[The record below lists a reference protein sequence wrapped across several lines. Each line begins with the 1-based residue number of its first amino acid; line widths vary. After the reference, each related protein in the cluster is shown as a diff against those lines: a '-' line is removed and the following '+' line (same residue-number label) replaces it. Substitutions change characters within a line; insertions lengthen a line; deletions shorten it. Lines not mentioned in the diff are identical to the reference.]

1 MTVRFA
7 DADGF
12 ADLNVVK
19 LLINRS
25 LDEVSACSLVY
36 DNQTDRVSLAGDTGG
51 DQTGATAGATATL
64 QNSQC
69 SLDVSGVSVFRYGQT
84 LELKFP
90 LTFKASFSGNHIVY
104 LAARDAQGGDSDWQ
118 PSGVV
123 DLDDAAGPSV
133 IALTPNE
140 SDGTV
145 QTLTVAYR
153 HGSASSDGARISRGQ
168 VLVNQVSDPR
178 GACYVDYDT
187 AENDLFLVADDG
199 EALLPSVQPARNGV
213 PGGGESQNSQCA
225 IDGAKSS
232 VVDVGQHLYLSVH
245 MTFKSG
251 FEGRKIV
258 YAAAQTGADFDTDW
272 QAVGTT
278 VTADRPLDIEFIPRD
293 AEHDVPTNHRV
304 LVSFPEPI
312 NPSGMDASS
321 VQLFVDGSTS
331 VAAAAV
337 VSDDGFFVS
346 LRPAADLDPDSD
358 YRAVLN
364 GLRYQSGMAV
374 PNEATYFRT
383 GQGPSVGGHAGFFGS
398 NIGQGSSNRSP
409 APRNA
414 QYLAKFAE
422 PVDPTS
428 FGAALASHN
437 FGPTSGQVQF
447 SRALTSV
454 RFIADE
460 PYPVSEDISVVLGA
474 ETLTGEPVGGL
485 PSFLTSF
492 DSNLAAPEVL
502 HTGVDFGTAS
512 TDRAFQVSFSPEVDS
527 FLFDDGPV
535 RILCEGRP
543 VSLADERDEDHINR
557 ALFRLAG
564 SDQEDCALIVEGL
577 RSVTGVEQAD
587 AYAVGFQLG
596 QTDREPP
603 AIVSRRPFLRATQV
617 PLDIAVEILFSEP
630 VVPDGNRVMRA
641 SNGQLFEHSFDPSRR
656 VLTLTPAGLLRPN
669 TV

>member
-1 MTVRFA
+1 MKGQFGIFRGPIRSLALLSVLSSAVLCDTWPLTAPTSTASDAKQSTNRIPRVTLLTPRAARGSTRTMTVRFA

-199 EALLPSVQPARNGV
+199 EALLPSVQPSRNGV

-232 VVDVGQHLYLSVH
+232 LVDVGQHLYLSVH

-304 LVSFPEPI
+304 LVSFP
-312 NPSGMDASS
+312 SR
-321 VQLFVDGSTS
+321 STQ
-331 VAAAAV
+331 AGWTRPRCNFLLT
-337 VSDDGFFVS
+337 DRHPS
-346 LRPAADLDPDSD
+346 LRP
-358 YRAVLN
+358 
-364 GLRYQSGMAV
+364 QW
-374 PNEATYFRT
+374 
-383 GQGPSVGGHAGFFGS
+383 
-398 NIGQGSSNRSP
+398 
-409 APRNA
+409 
-414 QYLAKFAE
+414 
-422 PVDPTS
+422 
-428 FGAALASHN
+428 
-437 FGPTSGQVQF
+437 
-447 SRALTSV
+447 
-454 RFIADE
+454 
-460 PYPVSEDISVVLGA
+460 
-474 ETLTGEPVGGL
+474 
-485 PSFLTSF
+485 
-492 DSNLAAPEVL
+492 
-502 HTGVDFGTAS
+502 
-512 TDRAFQVSFSPEVDS
+512 
-527 FLFDDGPV
+527 
-535 RILCEGRP
+535 
-543 VSLADERDEDHINR
+543 
-557 ALFRLAG
+557 
-564 SDQEDCALIVEGL
+564 
-577 RSVTGVEQAD
+577 
-587 AYAVGFQLG
+587 
-596 QTDREPP
+596 
-603 AIVSRRPFLRATQV
+603 
-617 PLDIAVEILFSEP
+617 
-630 VVPDGNRVMRA
+630 
-641 SNGQLFEHSFDPSRR
+641 
-656 VLTLTPAGLLRPN
+656 
-669 TV
+669 